1 MINRIFLPGGH
12 ASVVQQL
19 LELPNGM
26 IDYGEVNG
34 KGQTGYSAA
43 HENGQTAILEILAN
57 AGHSAVLYRAP

>member
-1 MINRIFLPGGH
+1 
-12 ASVVQQL
+12 
-19 LELPNGM
+19 M